1 MKIPFNEKQ
10 TNIVAEE
17 LKIKRIALASETEN
31 LMQYIKD
38 KAPSDLVEGAIRNR
52 NILFID
58 IANLEK
64 QFDNLKYGRNQYGK
78 EIQERNIRQWID

>member
-10 TNIVAEE
+10 SNIVAEE
-17 LKIKRIALASETEN
+17 LRAKRTALSSETAI

-58 IANLEK
+58 ISNLEK
-64 QFDNLKYGRNQYGK
+64 QFDNLKYGRKQYGK
-78 EIQERNIRQWID
+78 EVQERSVRKWID